1 MVVARPKNLHAHGAE
16 GSSPQPSARRGE
28 NAMNPG
34 GGLLQNMEKG
44 KKTLSKRHLFPLV
57 AQA

>member
-1 MVVARPKNLHAHGAE
+1 MVVARRENLHANSAE
-16 GSSPQPSARRGE
+16 GSSPQPPAR
-28 NAMNPG
+28 PG
-34 GGLLQNMEKG
+34 KNEIAPAGGLLQILEKG